1 MSAPTSEAVECPIC
15 GESFDPTAAGGW
27 CTNPDCGEWQYLGE
41 EVPEPVSETPDAD
54 PADVEQSETETE
66 ADAADESAEPS
77 ADEPAPDT
85 AESEEDA
92 TQDEGDEEEAGVTAA
107 AEGDEADVSTPPD
120 QAAATDSADEDGDET
135 ADGDAA
141 AAIDEADATVEE
153 DADVA
158 VDEDADVA
166 VEEPDGSK
174 PEDVEAAAAAATA
187 TEACPECGTE
197 VDPGD
202 NFCVNC
208 GADLASAEP
217 TLEEC
222 PGCGTAVDA
231 DASFCATCG
240 EDLEAARAAL
250 AEGAEG
256 ATEAAEASAPAA
268 PDTLV
273 LRARGET
280 VSVADDQTVG
290 REIRRIVTETGGGD
304 DEAVRIHRE
313 HVRFVR
319 EGGEF
324 YLVDLGDN
332 PTSLNDRRLSKGDR
346 EPVEPGDEIELSD
359 VVTLTVE
366 AP

>member
-41 EVPEPVSETPDAD
+41 EVPEPVSEAPEAD
-54 PADVEQSETETE
+54 PADAEEAEAETE
-66 ADAADESAEPS
+66 ADPEDEAAEPS
-77 ADEPAPDT
+77 ADESAPD
-85 AESEEDA
+85 ARESEEA
-92 TQDEGDEEEAGVTAA
+92 AVQDEGEAEEGVPDAREAENEDGTAA
-107 AEGDEADVSTPPD
+107 SET
-120 QAAATDSADEDGDET
+120 AAATDSSDEDGD
-135 ADGDAA
+135 AA
-141 AAIDEADATVEE
+141 LDEA
-153 DADVA
+153 
-158 VDEDADVA
+158 
-166 VEEPDGSK
+166 DGSK

-208 GADLASAEP
+208 GTDLASAEP

-231 DASFCATCG
+231 DASFCANCG

-250 AEGAEG
+250 AEGTEGPAE
-256 ATEAAEASAPAA
+256 EADASAGAA

-332 PTSLNDRRLSKGDR
+332 PTTLNDRRLSKGDR
-346 EPVEPGDEIELSD
+346 EPVEPGDEIGLSD